1 MSQRLA
7 EIQRLHRQR
16 PRRVFVTWSLRVMVV
31 IVGLSWWAGNFHL
44 AGWLTDRRLANL
56 QRFMGELRPYPVQQE
71 GWSLSSVW
79 DWSAKL
85 WSHGGAD
92 AFFTTLAISVAAIV
106 LAGALGA
113 LFSLAAAR
121 NLATA
126 EPFLPAGKQ
135 PSKLAALAWQGL
147 SLITRAGL
155 VFVRAVPEYV
165 WAFLFLAL
173 FGANAWP
180 MVLALAL
187 HNTGIL
193 GKLSAELIENQNY
206 QSSAALRASGASRF
220 QIVWASIFPQTLPR
234 FLLYFFYRWETC
246 VREAT
251 VLGMLGMAS
260 LGLLIVDSRARNHY
274 DEMLYFILLGAA
286 LVLLGDLISALT
298 RRFIRKA

>member
-1 MSQRLA
+1 MA
-7 EIQRLHRQR
+7 
-16 PRRVFVTWSLRVMVV
+16 V

-44 AGWLTDRRLANL
+44 AGWLTDRRLNNF
-56 QRFMGELRPYPVQQE
+56 QRFLGELRPYPVQQE
-71 GWSLSSVW
+71 GWSLSTVGKW
-79 DWSAKL
+79 AAEL
-85 WSHGGAD
+85 WSRGGAD

-126 EPFLPAGKQ
+126 EPFLPEGKR
-135 PSKLAALAWQGL
+135 PGKFTALAWQGL

-155 VFVRAVPEYV
+155 IFVRAVPEYV

-193 GKLSAELIENQNY
+193 GKLSAELIENQNI
-206 QSSAALRASGASRF
+206 QSSAALRAAGASRF
-220 QIVWASIFPQTLPR
+220 QLVWASVFPQTLPR

-260 LGLLIVDSRARNHY
+260 LGLLIVESRARNHY